1 MTHNSHR
8 NPLII
13 VVFFSHDQHL
23 HSPSSPTIYIV
34 FLCIFIS
41 LYLSF
46 SLLSGAS
53 WGSIEDP
60 ETLVE
65 GARALVDNHGC
76 TAIAVVVRF
85 PEDDEIDGPDPDPDF
100 SPGASTSS
108 DIDNI
113 SPSPS
118 PSPSPG
124 ASAASRFAAY
134 REGSGVDFIAGAEAL
149 ISHVITQRVGVPC
162 AHAPAF
168 STEEG
173 GPSPNVSPK
182 AAAEELGYTFLPCVL
197 AYLHKA
203 PSLVPIGPGLA
214 SGLAPEL
221 ASGPG
226 LGLDKSG
233 LVMSDDVDAVVVP
246 YSAMGGPAVLSLMS
260 RARNNN
266 YHSAKTTT
274 SSSSSGGR
282 GSSNR
287 MGGSRLR
294 PLLVVAVGDNNTTMR
309 VTANDLIGN
318 DVGVNSQS
326 GSGSGSSDRGVVEVV
341 HVRSYAECAGVL
353 AAHRGGIRL
362 DSLTSNISPIS
373 IIRL

>member
-1 MTHNSHR
+1 MHVYIYTFTDTHTHSYTPLYPPTLTN
-8 NPLII
+8 NTNTPLI
-13 VVFFSHDQHL
+13 L
-23 HSPSSPTIYIV
+23 
-34 FLCIFIS
+34 
-41 LYLSF
+41 
-46 SLLSGAS
+46 
-53 WGSIEDP
+53 
-60 ETLVE
+60 
-65 GARALVDNHGC
+65 
-76 TAIAVVVRF
+76 
-85 PEDDEIDGPDPDPDF
+85 
-100 SPGASTSS
+100 
-108 DIDNI
+108 
-113 SPSPS
+113 
-118 PSPSPG
+118 
-124 ASAASRFAAY
+124 
-134 REGSGVDFIAGAEAL
+134 
-149 ISHVITQRVGVPC
+149 SHV
-162 AHAPAF
+162 

-226 LGLDKSG
+226 LGLDKSE

-246 YSAMGGPAVLSLMS
+246 FSAMGGPAVLSLMS

-287 MGGSRLR
+287 MGSSRLR

-318 DVGVNSQS
+318 DVGVNSQNS
-326 GSGSGSSDRGVVEVV
+326 SGSGSSDRGVVEVV

-373 IIRL
+373 ITRL